1 MMRKKKPSSKSYDIG
16 YGKPPKNHRFRKGE
30 SGAELTAGQLE
41 DST

>member
-1 MMRKKKPSSKSYDIG
+1 MTSRSNVCVIG